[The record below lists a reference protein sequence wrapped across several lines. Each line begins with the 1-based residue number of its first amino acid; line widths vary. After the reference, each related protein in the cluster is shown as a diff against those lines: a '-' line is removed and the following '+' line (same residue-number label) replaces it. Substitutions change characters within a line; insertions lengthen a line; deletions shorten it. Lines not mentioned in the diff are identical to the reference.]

1 MEKKNTRHG
10 ILRFVGSREKNSG
23 SQYLSVSEFTPDK
36 FWLAAEQFLI
46 PVFGQSV
53 GGRLQI
59 HRCCSM
65 MHLCC
70 LQGKSHVILTDRMTH
85 RIFLSVLCSAVCFA
99 VSGVAAP
106 APSQAQLKSDLETAY
121 NTWRQHM
128 VRQNYEGWQ
137 KTTSAYRKVKVRNMA
152 VSEKRP
158 WPQSLFNQHIS
169 PPSLLPLRY
178 IGSVVKGPTAAATYF
193 GKVDWGIGG
202 APSENAYV
210 LLFTNERGEWKY
222 DQARFFN
229 LAQLPKV
236 RERLRNND
244 ATVLEEQDGFQPTGI
259 IPPVPP
265 VCPVPQYI
273 GKIFV
278 DCPGRIVKA
287 RINNVSDHVFEDAR
301 MAEVISGGL
310 RNGINSIDLNV
321 TPAPNG
327 KPGPLNIMVYVM
339 PETVGNF
346 PGQAY
351 SCAIPANQA
360 AQNGTATFTITA
372 DTIRQ
377 MAPQFHKQPTPAQTK
392 K

>member
-1 MEKKNTRHG
+1 
-10 ILRFVGSREKNSG
+10 
-23 SQYLSVSEFTPDK
+23 
-36 FWLAAEQFLI
+36 
-46 PVFGQSV
+46 
-53 GGRLQI
+53 
-59 HRCCSM
+59 M

-70 LQGKSHVILTDRMTH
+70 LQGKSHVILSGRMTH
-85 RIFLSVLCSAVCFA
+85 RIFLSVLCTAVCFA
-99 VSGVAAP
+99 SSAFAAP
-106 APSQAQLKSDLETAY
+106 SSSQSQAQLKSDLETAY

-128 VRQNYEGWQ
+128 VRQNYDGWQ
-137 KTTSAYRKVKVRNMA
+137 QTTAAYRKVKVRNLA

-158 WPQSLFNQHIS
+158 WPQSLFNQQIS

-210 LLFTNERGEWKY
+210 LLFTNERGMWKY

-244 ATVLEEQDGFQPTGI
+244 VSVLEEQDGFQPSGS

-265 VCPVPQYI
+265 VCPTPQYI
-273 GKIFV
+273 GKVFV

-287 RINNVSDHVFEDAR
+287 RINNVSDHNFEDVR

-310 RNGINSIDLNV
+310 RKGVNTLDLSI
-321 TPAPNG
+321 TPAPGG

-346 PGQAY
+346 PGMAY
-351 SCAIPANQA
+351 SYAIPAEQA
-360 AQNGTATFTITA
+360 GLNGPTTFTITD
-372 DTIRQ
+372 DTIRH
-377 MAPQFHKQPTPAQTK
+377 MAPQYHKDDKDTSGK

>member
-1 MEKKNTRHG
+1 
-10 ILRFVGSREKNSG
+10 
-23 SQYLSVSEFTPDK
+23 
-36 FWLAAEQFLI
+36 
-46 PVFGQSV
+46 
-53 GGRLQI
+53 
-59 HRCCSM
+59 M

-70 LQGKSHVILTDRMTH
+70 LQGKSHVILPNRMTH

-99 VSGVAAP
+99 ASTFAAP
-106 APSQAQLKSDLETAY
+106 TPNQAQLKNDLETVY

-128 VRQNYEGWQ
+128 IRENYDGWQ
-137 KTTSAYRKVKVRNMA
+137 KTTAAYRKVKVRNLA

-158 WPQSLFNQHIS
+158 WPQSLFNQQIS

-178 IGSVVKGPTAAATYF
+178 IGTVVKGPTAAATYF

-236 RERLRNND
+236 RERLRNHD
-244 ATVLEEQDGFQPTGI
+244 TSVLEEQDGFQPLGTV
-259 IPPVPP
+259 PPVPV

-278 DCPGRIVKA
+278 DCPGRTVKA

-310 RNGINSIDLNV
+310 RNGVNTIDLSIS
-321 TPAPNG
+321 PAPGG
-327 KPGPLNIMVYVM
+327 KPGPLAVMVYVM

-346 PGQAY
+346 PGLAY
-351 SCAIPANQA
+351 SYTVPADQT
-360 AQNGTATFTITA
+360 GTSGPTTFTITP
-372 DTIRQ
+372 DTIRH
-377 MAPQFHKQPTPAQTK
+377 MAPQFHKKETSEAAK